1 MGQKRFFEKRFFEKK
16 NIWRNCFTKKK
27 IGGGGREDEGGGLEG
42 MGTSFLNCNL
52 NYYCHTYKNVL
63 SQISAKSQNK

>member
-1 MGQKRFFEKRFFEKK
+1 MKTDFLKK
-16 NIWRNCFTKKK
+16 KKYLAKLFYKKK